1 MKEIN
6 FTINQRLFDSY
17 LERMNFLNEISIDY
31 PNAISFG
38 SGRPDEAFFNVRDV
52 ISCFQTFVDMGR
64 PGRSGSK
71 LPDETYNALGQYN
84 KTKGI
89 INEDIALLL
98 EKDEGINVHPEDII
112 MTDGAQE
119 AMAIIIDTLFDA
131 TDRDG
136 VLLVSEPSYIG
147 FVGYAKI
154 AGVPI
159 VAIDRKGDSISLDHL
174 EQTILKL
181 QKEGKHARVLY
192 EVPDFHNPT
201 GAYMPWAERKHL
213 IELAEKYNF
222 LIVEDNPY
230 GYFRYDS
237 EKIFTLKALDRYQRV
252 LHIGSFSK
260 TLFPAIRLGYIV
272 ADQEFKY
279 KNRTVKLVEEFKKTK
294 SFITVNTS
302 TLLQAMVGGFLRREK
317 HSLIASNADKV
328 KAIGRKRDIMIEAL
342 ASASWGGV
350 GTNTV
355 TWNKPAGGFFLS
367 MDIPFEM
374 TDQLLKECVEKYNVI
389 FCPMSFFCLD
399 STRGTRQIRLAF
411 SNMTPEKIQEGV
423 QRLSAFIRAKNS

>member
-6 FTINQRLFDSY
+6 FTINNRLFDSY

-31 PNAISFG
+31 PQAISFG
-38 SGRPDEAFFNVRDV
+38 SGRPDEAYFNVRDV
-52 ISCFQTFVDMGR
+52 ISCFQTYAGQ
-64 PGRSGSK
+64 SGGAELDS
-71 LPDETYNALGQYN
+71 TYNALGQYN

-89 INEDIALLL
+89 INEDIARLL
-98 EKDEGINVHPEDII
+98 EKDEDIKVHPEDII
-112 MTDGAQE
+112 MADGAQE

-131 TDRDG
+131 TAGDG

-154 AGVPI
+154 AGIPI
-159 VAIDRKGDSISLDHL
+159 VGVDRKGDSICLDHL

-201 GAYMPWAERKHL
+201 GAYMPLAERKQL
-213 IELAEKYNF
+213 IEMAEKYNF

-237 EKIFTLKALDRYQRV
+237 EKIPTLKALDRYRRV

-272 ADQEFKY
+272 ADQVFNY
-279 KNRTVKLVEEFKKTK
+279 NNRSVKLVEEFKKTK

-302 TLLQAMVGGFLRREK
+302 TLLQSMVGGFLRREN
-317 HSLIASNADKV
+317 HSLIASNVDKV

-342 ASASWGGV
+342 ASASWGRGNER
-350 GTNTV
+350 GTEAV
-355 TWNKPAGGFFLS
+355 KWNKPAGGFFLS
-367 MDIPFEM
+367 MDIPFAM
-374 TDQLLKECVEKYNVI
+374 TDELLKECVEKYDVI

-399 STRGTRQIRLAF
+399 SNRGTRQIRLAF

-423 QRLSAFIRAKNS
+423 KRLSAFIRAKNS